1 MSATFTDDWTIIHH
15 GDCLD
20 VMRGMDADSIDAI
33 VTDPP
38 YGISFVSA
46 WRTRPEERHRPVIN
60 DEAPYTEW
68 IPDAYRVLKDG
79 GCAVIFYRWDVQD
92 DFVSALT
99 DAGFSIKSQIV
110 WHKGGGGIG
119 DLNAAFAPEHELALF
134 AVKGPFA
141 FNHGRPMSVL
151 RVPRVRPNDLTHPCE
166 KPVALMEALL
176 RVITDKGDTVLDPFA
191 GSGATLLAA
200 TRLERKAVGCELDAG
215 YYEVIKQRL
224 GAVQGVLL

>member
-1 MSATFTDDWTIIHH
+1 MRPYFEDDFVTIYH

-20 VMRGMDADSIDAI
+20 VMRGMAAESVDAI

-38 YGISFVSA
+38 YGLSFVSA
-46 WRTRPEERHRPVIN
+46 WRKRPEERHRPVIN

-79 GCAVIFYRWDVQD
+79 GCAITFYRWDVQD

-99 DAGFSIKSQIV
+99 DAGFSVKSQIV

-119 DLNAAFAPEHELALF
+119 DLKAAFAPEHELALF
-134 AVKGPFA
+134 AIKGAFA
-141 FNHGRPMSVL
+141 FKHGRPMSVFT
-151 RVPRVRPNDLTHPCE
+151 VPRIRPNDLTHPCE

-176 RVITDKGDTVLDPFA
+176 RVITDKGDTVFDPFA
-191 GSGATLLAA
+191 GSGSTLVAA
-200 TRLERKAVGCELDAG
+200 EKLERKAIGCELDAG
-215 YYEVIKQRL
+215 YYEVITKRL
-224 GAVQGVLL
+224 GAIQGVLL